1 MTMLSRSHRQQ
12 LQKRLHRLYGDCAAD
27 LATRF
32 EAMLG
37 RYGDSWKEQVFDGHI
52 LKPDVVVLVNGLN
65 IHQME
70 GLSTSLAAVD
80 RIDILPMFEG
90 G

>member
-1 MTMLSRSHRQQ
+1 MTVGFLGAIRNITGVRE
-12 LQKRLHRLYGDCAAD
+12 QKVAAPTTVQG
-27 LATRF
+27 LLET
-32 EAMLG
+32 MMY
-37 RYGDSWKEQVFDGHI
+37 RYGDSWKEHVFDDKG

-65 IHQME
+65 IQQME